1 MRPPLLQTSLYF
13 DQFVVKVNTYPNHAL
28 VIFRSNFMKRLIDY
42 HLQKWKNNPY
52 RQPLLIRGARQVGK
66 TYAVRELGKSYQNFV
81 EINLESNRRAH
92 AAFEKDLDPKKI
104 LFELSAILKTTIHP
118 QNTLLFLDEIQAKP
132 DAITALRYFYE
143 EMPELHIIAAGSL
156 LDFAIEKVG
165 IPVGRVQSLYMYP
178 LSFIEF
184 LAALGEHPIIQA
196 ILKHDP
202 TDEMSTIIHEKTL
215 ELVAKYLA
223 LGGMP
228 KVVQRWQEAPGL
240 NECTAVHSAIID
252 SYRQDFGK
260 YARQAQIKYVDKI
273 FDHVPMQIGRK
284 FKYNAIDGDYRK
296 RELSPALDLLV
307 TAGVIHKNY
316 HSSGQGI
323 PLGAQIDFD
332 DYKIVPLDVGI
343 SQAIAGLDLAQWF
356 LNPLVELI
364 NKGPLVEAFVGQ
376 EILCYQTPHRKKDL
390 FYWHRES
397 KSSQAEVDYL
407 IQKDQA
413 VIPIEVK
420 GGSGRTLKSMQMFL
434 DTHKASPYGIRFS
447 THNYS
452 VFDKVHSYPL
462 YAIANGIMSNDAE
475 LTESLLALI

>member
-1 MRPPLLQTSLYF
+1 
-13 DQFVVKVNTYPNHAL
+13 
-28 VIFRSNFMKRLIDY
+28 MKRLIDY
-42 HLQKWKNNPY
+42 HLQKWKNSPY
-52 RQPLLIRGARQVGK
+52 RQPLLIRGARQIGK

-92 AAFEKDLDPKKI
+92 VAFEKDLDPEKI
-104 LFELSAILKTTIHP
+104 LFELSAIIKTTINP

-143 EMPELHIIAAGSL
+143 KMPELHIIAAGSL

-184 LAALGEHPIIQA
+184 LASLDEYHIIQA
-196 ILKHDP
+196 IVTHDP
-202 TDEMSTIIHEKTL
+202 TKEMSTIIHERAL

-228 KVVQRWQEAPGL
+228 NVIKRWQETPNLRDCA
-240 NECTAVHSAIID
+240 AVHSAIVD

-260 YARQAQIKYVDKI
+260 YARQSQIKYVDKI
-273 FDHVPMQIGRK
+273 FDYTPIQLGRK
-284 FKYNAIDGDYRK
+284 FKYNVIEGDYRK

-316 HSSGQGI
+316 HSSGQGV
-323 PLGAQIDFD
+323 PLGAQINFD

-356 LNPLVELI
+356 LNPLVELV

-390 FYWHRES
+390 FYWHKES
-397 KSSQAEVDYL
+397 KASQAEVDYL
-407 IQKDQA
+407 IQKNQK
-413 VIPIEVK
+413 VVPVEVK

-434 DTHKASPYGIRFS
+434 DTHPASSYGIRFS
-447 THNYS
+447 SHNYS
-452 VFDKVHSYPL
+452 IFERVHSYPL
-462 YAIANGIMSNDAE
+462 YAIAQVFMDGDPE
-475 LTESLLALI
+475 LHEALKSLK

>member
-1 MRPPLLQTSLYF
+1 
-13 DQFVVKVNTYPNHAL
+13 
-28 VIFRSNFMKRLIDY
+28 MKRLIDY

-66 TYAVRELGKSYQNFV
+66 TYAIRELGKSYQNFV

-92 AAFEKDLDPKKI
+92 TAFEKNLDPEQI
-104 LFELSAILKTTIHP
+104 LFDLSTVIKTTINPH
-118 QNTLLFLDEIQAKP
+118 NTLLFLDEIQAKP

-143 EMPELHIIAAGSL
+143 KMPELHIIAAGSL

-184 LAALGEHPIIQA
+184 LASLGEYPIIQA
-196 ILKHDP
+196 ILNHES
-202 TDEMSTIIHEKTL
+202 TQEMSTLVHERTL

-228 KVVQRWQEAPGL
+228 NVIQRWLETPNLTEVA
-240 NECTAVHSAIID
+240 NVHSAIID

-273 FDHVPMQIGRK
+273 FDYVPLQLGRK
-284 FKYNAIDGDYRK
+284 FKYSLIDGDYRK

-307 TAGVIHKNY
+307 TAGVIHKTYN
-316 HSSGQGI
+316 SAGQGI

-390 FYWHRES
+390 FYWHKES
-397 KSSQAEVDYL
+397 KASQAEVDYL

-413 VIPIEVK
+413 VIPLEVK

-434 DTHKASPYGIRFS
+434 NTHQASPYGIRFS

-462 YAIANGIMSNDAE
+462 YAIARVIIGNDPELNEALMS
-475 LTESLLALI
+475 LIYRDR